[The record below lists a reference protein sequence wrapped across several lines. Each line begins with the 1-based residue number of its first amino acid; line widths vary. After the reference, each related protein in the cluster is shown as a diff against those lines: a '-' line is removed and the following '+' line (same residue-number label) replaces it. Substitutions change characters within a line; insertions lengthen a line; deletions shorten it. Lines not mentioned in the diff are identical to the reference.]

1 MSQTAEF
8 FNGLNERAANGEFA
22 SAAGNVFQFNIE
34 GAGQWTLDLKDTNTV
49 TEGVNENAD
58 CTIGT
63 NQETFEAMLV
73 DPMVA
78 MNAFMSGQLTL
89 DNMALAMQ
97 IQQFL
102 G

>member
-1 MSQTAEF
+1 MSQTSDF
-8 FNGLNERAANGEFA
+8 FTGLNERAANGDFA

-34 GAGQWTLDLKDTNTV
+34 GVGQWTLDLKDTNSV

-63 NQETFEAMLV
+63 NQETFEAMLLH
-73 DPMVA
+73 PMTA
-78 MNAFMSGQLTL
+78 MNAFMSGQLTA
-89 DNMALAMQ
+89 DNLTLAMQ
-97 IQQFL
+97 LQQFL

>member
-8 FNGLNERAANGEFA
+8 FSGLNERVANGEFT
-22 SAAGNVFQFNIE
+22 SAAGHVFQFNIE
-34 GAGQWTLDLKDTNTV
+34 GAGQWTLDLKDTNSV
-49 TEGVNENAD
+49 TEGVTENAD

-63 NQETFEAMLV
+63 NEETFEAMLV

>member
-8 FNGLNERAANGEFA
+8 FNGLNERAANGGFA